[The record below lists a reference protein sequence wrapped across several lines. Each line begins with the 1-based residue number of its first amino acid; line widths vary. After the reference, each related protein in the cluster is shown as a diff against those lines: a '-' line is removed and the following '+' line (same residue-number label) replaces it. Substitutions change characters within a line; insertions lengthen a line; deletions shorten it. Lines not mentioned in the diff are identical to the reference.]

1 MDQDWDT
8 WDKPYG
14 RHYWRIDL
22 GTATDREIRE
32 YTNARLYDLNDAF
45 KSSSGPD
52 AFEWFCEF
60 CNDFKTFT
68 AKDFS
73 RLEQPYLEKVREQ
86 LRNWG
91 IDVSQGDVIQSLLK
105 LLEEYNKPTTP
116 PAPPAEITPPPQSP
130 VNLPFASF
138 RQESIPLHLQYK
150 ELPKERQECQKRV
163 QRQ

>member
-14 RHYWRIDL
+14 RYYWRIDL

-68 AKDFS
+68 AKDF
-73 RLEQPYLEKVREQ
+73 K
-86 LRNWG
+86 
-91 IDVSQGDVIQSLLK
+91 DVIQSLLK
-105 LLEEYNKPTTP
+105 LLEEYNKPIIP
-116 PAPPAEITPPPQSP
+116 PVPLAEITPPPQSP
-130 VNLPFASF
+130 VNLPFTSF

-150 ELPKERQECQKRV
+150 ELPEEC
-163 QRQ
+163 